1 MSTGQV
7 CREKYYSYGSY
18 LRSRGYDKEICN
30 LVAAIENG
38 EIQLGAITSYGTCGI
53 LINGTT
59 TIQPCSTEGTYSA
72 GTLRVTGGSDDTP
85 SNFSITANHG
95 MNLLGPVFQNYGT
108 DVSYV
113 VGSNIYHGNY
123 FSMPEHVFTSND
135 SSTNVYIRGNLFVT
149 NDGSMD
155 SLYVNDLS
163 AVNAQIDTLLP
174 SAPNAYG
181 INYQSISS
189 PLRSR
194 HVFGEDIM
202 LGVISPQAYSF
213 TTSYGSFFVKV
224 SPSDLRINTFN
235 DASMLIID
243 TSFAG
248 QYLALDVSN
257 NKEQYYNSII
267 EFNAAIDISSSNL
280 DKVDQ
285 TVFFLHPGPILALPN
300 SYYPSPS
307 KGDIIIDTRTLES
320 SAGLDR
326 ETLVYGT
333 RRFYIGTTIPSTLT
347 DVSGSIYVP
356 HLACALQNSGPTIH
370 LNGGNISMNQRVLL

>member
-53 LINGTT
+53 LINGNT

-72 GTLRVTGGSDDTP
+72 GTLRVTGGSDDAP

-113 VGSNIYHGNY
+113 VGSNTYHGNY

-174 SAPNAYG
+174 SAQDAYG
-181 INYQSISS
+181 INYQSISA

-202 LGVISPQAYSF
+202 MGSVSPQSYTF
-213 TTSYGSFFVKV
+213 TTTAASFFLRVA
-224 SPSDLRINTFN
+224 PADLRVNTFN

-257 NKEQYYNSII
+257 NKPQYYNSVI
-267 EFNAAIDISSSNL
+267 EFNAGIDISSTNL
-280 DKVDQ
+280 DKVNQ
-285 TVFFLHPGPILALPN
+285 TVFFLHPGPILGLPN
-300 SYYPSPS
+300 NYYPSPS
-307 KGDIIIDTRTLES
+307 KGDIIIDTRSLR
-320 SAGLDR
+320 SAAGNQR
-326 ETLVYGT
+326 ATIVYGT
-333 RRFYIGTTIPSTLT
+333 RRLHISGTIPDLT
-347 DVSGSIYVP
+347 SDMSGSIYVP
-356 HLACALQNSGPTIH
+356 HLAVALQNTGPKIT
-370 LNGGNISMNQRVLL
+370 LNGGNISMNQRVYK